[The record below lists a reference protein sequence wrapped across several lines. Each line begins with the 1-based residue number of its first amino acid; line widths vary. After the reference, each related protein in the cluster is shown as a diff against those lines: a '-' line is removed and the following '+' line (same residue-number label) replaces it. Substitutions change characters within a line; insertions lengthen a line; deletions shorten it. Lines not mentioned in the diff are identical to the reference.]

1 LSEGQA
7 GHGEQERKICPLY
20 KAAAIISAKGLGMPV
35 TCDGRSCGMWAL
47 CQGTK
52 IYNPVPVKMIK
63 DSPVGL

>member
-1 LSEGQA
+1 MERQA
-7 GHGEQERKICPLY
+7 EYGDRRIICPLY
-20 KAAAIISAKGLGMPV
+20 KAAAIMAPGRLGMSV
-35 TCDGRSCGMWAL
+35 ACDGRNCGMWAM